1 MMAARPIKIRN
12 REVTVRRAMPKG
24 EDQRRT
30 LENCKKIFLGSAS
43 GRPTATQGL
52 DDSVE
57 DKDLEEYFTST
68 CGKVVNVKQLRD
80 PRTDKHKGVGFV
92 EFDDHDA
99 VDKAV
104 LLHIHIIKDRELMVS
119 KADDNESRQVR
130 DREMRQMRDTRE
142 MRMNLDSMRGG
153 MGGPG
158 MGGPGMDMGGFGEE
172 GWNRA
177 KGHITYKESSMADY
191 ALKKKSHTI
200 EGHLVTI
207 AKAEPEPEPPGEEEE
222 DLPEPEE

>member
-1 MMAARPIKIRN
+1 MAARPIKIRD
-12 REVTVRRAMPKG
+12 RGVTVRRAMPKG

-104 LLHIHIIKDRELMVS
+104 LLHIHIIKDRELMVRT
-119 KADDNESRQVR
+119 NPFESIMFKI
-130 DREMRQMRDTRE
+130 D
-142 MRMNLDSMRGG
+142 
-153 MGGPG
+153 
-158 MGGPGMDMGGFGEE
+158 
-172 GWNRA
+172 
-177 KGHITYKESSMADY
+177 
-191 ALKKKSHTI
+191 
-200 EGHLVTI
+200 LVTLI
-207 AKAEPEPEPPGEEEE
+207 KGEQSRRQ
-222 DLPEPEE
+222 